1 MPAAYDQ
8 LSDESIAAV
17 IDAFYRKVRRDP
29 ALGPVFARAIADHEW
44 PEHLAVIRDFWSSVM
59 LKTGRYKRNP
69 FAAHLGV
76 EGISPALFTRWL
88 ALFGETC
95 REHLAPDVAAALH
108 GRAEKIAESLQAGLF
123 FRPQP
128 PAGYEAKDVK
138 VRAFPMWI

>member
-1 MPAAYDQ
+1 MPALHHQ

-17 IDAFYRKVRRDP
+17 IEAFYRKVRQDP

-69 FAAHLGV
+69 FAAHLRV

-88 ALFGETC
+88 ALFEETC
-95 REHLAPDVAAALH
+95 REHLAPEIAAELH
-108 GRAEKIAESLQAGLF
+108 GRAVAIADSLKAGLF
-123 FRPQP
+123 FNPGKTCLGRS
-128 PAGYEAKDVK
+128 AN
-138 VRAFPMWI
+138 